1 MVPRAP
7 AALLLFLPV
16 LKPSATPQPLIP
28 AIRQGAELAPLPMV
42 GIWGW
47 EGAAEPACWHGFGF
61 APLAQWSAP
70 QFQHQLSVRVHHAH
84 VQQAQRLLMVG
95 WGNFKRTNTE
105 D

>member
-61 APLAQWSAP
+61 APLAQ
-70 QFQHQLSVRVHHAH
+70 
-84 VQQAQRLLMVG
+84 
-95 WGNFKRTNTE
+95 
-105 D
+105 